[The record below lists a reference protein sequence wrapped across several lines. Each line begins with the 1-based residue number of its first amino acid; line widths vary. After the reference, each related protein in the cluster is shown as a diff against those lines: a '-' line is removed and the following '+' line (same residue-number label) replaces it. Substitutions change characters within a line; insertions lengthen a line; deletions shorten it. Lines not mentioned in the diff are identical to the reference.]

1 MNNQVPQWLI
11 SSFVRSIKGIGA
23 TSAVHEIESVLANL
37 AQKLYDKSH
46 TFHNINHI
54 AFMLSKVDELG
65 DCAHDSDCLRIATWY
80 HGVYYNS
87 YLGDFC
93 PSLKP

>member
-37 AQKLYDKSH
+37 AQKL
-46 TFHNINHI
+46 
-54 AFMLSKVDELG
+54 L
-65 DCAHDSDCLRIATWY
+65 
-80 HGVYYNS
+80 
-87 YLGDFC
+87 
-93 PSLKP
+93 